1 MNNRKILVTGGS
13 GLVGIELIRQLLSE
27 GNTVSAIYNSTP
39 IHLKNSNLTVIKCD
53 ILDTLSLEEAMEGVT
68 HLYHCAAMVSF
79 SPKNKKKLF
88 ATNIEGTANV
98 VNAALQAGVR
108 KMIHVSSV
116 AAIGR
121 IREGETVTEE
131 MNWNEENSN
140 SLYGKSKFLG
150 EMEVWRGIGEGLDAV
165 IVNPSL
171 IMGAGDW
178 NKGSSEIFKS
188 AYEEFPWFTEGVSGF
203 VDVRDV
209 ARVMIMLMNSEICN
223 ERFIVSAEN
232 VFFKTILTGIANC
245 FGKKPPYK
253 IVTPL
258 IAKLV
263 WRWEAIKSI
272 ISGKDP
278 LLTKETVLTAMT
290 KVYFDNTKL
299 KNSLKGFEFYPIMET
314 VKYTCSVLQRINHI

>member
-108 KMIHVSSV
+108 IMIHVSSV

-121 IREGETVTEE
+121 IREG
-131 MNWNEENSN
+131 
-140 SLYGKSKFLG
+140 
-150 EMEVWRGIGEGLDAV
+150 
-165 IVNPSL
+165 
-171 IMGAGDW
+171 
-178 NKGSSEIFKS
+178 
-188 AYEEFPWFTEGVSGF
+188 
-203 VDVRDV
+203 
-209 ARVMIMLMNSEICN
+209 
-223 ERFIVSAEN
+223 
-232 VFFKTILTGIANC
+232 
-245 FGKKPPYK
+245 
-253 IVTPL
+253 
-258 IAKLV
+258 
-263 WRWEAIKSI
+263 
-272 ISGKDP
+272 
-278 LLTKETVLTAMT
+278 
-290 KVYFDNTKL
+290 
-299 KNSLKGFEFYPIMET
+299 
-314 VKYTCSVLQRINHI
+314 